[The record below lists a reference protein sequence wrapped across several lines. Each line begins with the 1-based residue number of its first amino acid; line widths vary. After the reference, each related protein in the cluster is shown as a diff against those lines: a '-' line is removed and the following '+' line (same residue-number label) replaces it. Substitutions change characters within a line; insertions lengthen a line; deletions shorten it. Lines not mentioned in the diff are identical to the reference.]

1 MRSIAALPILLFAL
15 TGACVAQGA
24 DSLHKYSEGH
34 PLYKGQRYLD
44 RGQYWNAAD
53 FYRSVSRSFEG
64 TAIGSEAA
72 FLEAES
78 YRLGGRYQTAV
89 RAYRRLQGEYPMS
102 QRAEEAQYRIAW
114 CYAQGRSPA
123 SALKA
128 VSAVDLLLSGYPES
142 RFRDQALALRE
153 EASARQGTF
162 VRSKEATPE
171 ALFGRAKEH
180 FERRK
185 YIDAMEG
192 FKEVIYNHPGTRM
205 AAEATFYLGECYFR
219 TKDYQAAVDEY
230 TRLLED
236 YPTSPFAD
244 DAQYM
249 IAYGY
254 FKQSPHW
261 ALDQKETGDRAKA
274 AAGRFFERFPESP
287 LAPDVRQLQAKID
300 EKLAHK
306 EYEAGRVYYKMKNS
320 KSARIYFNYVLEKY
334 PGTAWAQKSRD
345 FLARLDREQPVPKSA
360 LPSDGEKAQ
369 PTQGQ

>member
-1 MRSIAALPILLFAL
+1 
-15 TGACVAQGA
+15 
-24 DSLHKYSEGH
+24 
-34 PLYKGQRYLD
+34 
-44 RGQYWNAAD
+44 
-53 FYRSVSRSFEG
+53 
-64 TAIGSEAA
+64 
-72 FLEAES
+72 
-78 YRLGGRYQTAV
+78 
-89 RAYRRLQGEYPMS
+89 
-102 QRAEEAQYRIAW
+102 
-114 CYAQGRSPA
+114 
-123 SALKA
+123 
-128 VSAVDLLLSGYPES
+128 VDLLLSGYPES

-153 EASARQGTF
+153 EAAGRQRTF

-192 FKEVIYNHPGTRM
+192 FKEVIYNHPGTRL

-230 TRLLED
+230 TRLLDD

-249 IAYGY
+249 IANGY
-254 FKQSPHW
+254 FRQSPHW

-274 AAGRFFERFPESP
+274 ATGRFFERFPESP
-287 LAPDVRQLQAKID
+287 LAQDVRQLQDRID

-306 EYEAGRVYYKMKNS
+306 EFEAGRVYYKMKNP

-334 PGTAWAQKSRD
+334 PETSWAQKARD
-345 FLARLDREQPVPKSA
+345 FLARLDREQPAPKPDQ
-360 LPSDGEKAQ
+360 PSDGDKAQ
-369 PTQGQ
+369 PSEKQ

>member
-1 MRSIAALPILLFAL
+1 MRPVAVLSALLLALAGAAA
-15 TGACVAQGA
+15 AQGT
-24 DSLHKYSEGH
+24 DSLPKYGEGH
-34 PLYKGQRYLD
+34 PLYKGQRYLNK
-44 RGQYWNAAD
+44 GQYWNAAD
-53 FYRSVSRSFEG
+53 FYRSVSKNFEG

-89 RAYRRLQGEYPMS
+89 RAYRRLQREYPLS

-114 CYAQGRSPA
+114 CYAQGKSPT
-123 SALKA
+123 SALQA
-128 VSAVDLLLSGYPES
+128 VSAVDLLLACYPES

-153 EASARQGTF
+153 EAAGRQMTF
-162 VRSKEATPE
+162 ARSKEASPE
-171 ALFGRAKEH
+171 ALFARAKEH

-230 TRLLED
+230 TRLLDD

-274 AAGRFFERFPESP
+274 AVARFFERFPESP

-306 EYEAGRVYYKMKNS
+306 EFEAGRVYHKMKNP

-334 PGTAWAQKSRD
+334 PETSWAQKSRD
-345 FLARLDREQPVPKSA
+345 FLARLDREQPAPKSEKT
-360 LPSDGEKAQ
+360 SDGDKAQ
-369 PTQGQ
+369 PSEKQ